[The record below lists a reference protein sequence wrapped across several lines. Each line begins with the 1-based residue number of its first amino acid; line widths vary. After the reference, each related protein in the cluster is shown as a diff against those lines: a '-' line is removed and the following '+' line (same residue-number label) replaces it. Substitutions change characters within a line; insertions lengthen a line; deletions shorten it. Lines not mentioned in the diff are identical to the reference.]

1 MDVLGNLAHGFA
13 VALTPT
19 NLMWSLVG
27 VTLGTAIGILP
38 GIGPALTIALLL
50 PVTYKIDPTSAFIIF
65 GGLYYGAM
73 YGCSTTSILINT
85 PGETGSIVTTIDGN
99 KMARAGRGAAAL
111 ATSAIGSFVAGI
123 IGTLLLAA
131 LAPEVVKLALLF
143 GPADYFALMVVA
155 FAAVSSLL
163 GSSVLRGLVSLF
175 IGIAVGLVGIDQQT
189 GQSRFTFG
197 VLELQDGLGV
207 VLVAVALFA
216 VGEALYLASRPDL
229 RREELVPVKGRAFMT
244 REDWARSWRPWLR
257 GAAIG
262 FPFGALPAGG
272 TELPTFI
279 SYKVE
284 KSLARNPDEFG
295 KGAIE
300 GVAGP
305 EAANNSATQSAF
317 IPLFVLGIPF
327 GPVTAILLG
336 ALLIHGVTPGPLLI
350 TDHPELFWAVIA
362 SMYIGNFILLLLN
375 LPFVPLFANMLRV
388 PKKVLLPLVML
399 FCFVGM
405 YSVHNSVPDIWVMLG
420 CGALGYIL
428 RGWAY
433 EGAPLLLGLV
443 LGPMLEVAFRQSLMI
458 SHGDFAIFV
467 TRPVSVV
474 LLLATAVFLVLPL
487 LKLGFR
493 ALRGR
498 RAAGAAAAEGEHR

>member
-1 MDVLGNLAHGFA
+1 MDVVSNLAHGFA
-13 VALTPT
+13 VALTPI

-50 PVTYKIDPTSAFIIF
+50 PVTYKLDPTAAFIIF

-73 YGCSTTSILINT
+73 YGSSTTSILINT

-111 ATSAIGSFVAGI
+111 ATAAIGSFVAGI

-163 GSSVLRGLVSLF
+163 GSSVLRGLVALF
-175 IGIAVGLVGIDQQT
+175 IGITIGLVGIDQQT

-197 VLELQDGLGV
+197 ILELQDGLGV

-216 VGEALYLASRPDL
+216 VGEAFFLASRADL
-229 RREELVPVKGRAFMT
+229 RREEIVPVKGRAFMT
-244 REDWARSWRPWLR
+244 REDWARSWKPWLR

-284 KSLARNPDEFG
+284 KSLSRNPDEFG
-295 KGAIE
+295 NGAIE

-305 EAANNSATQSAF
+305 EAANNAAVAGVLVPLLTFGLPTSSTAAIMLAAF
-317 IPLFVLGIPF
+317 QQYGLQ
-327 GPVTAILLG
+327 
-336 ALLIHGVTPGPLLI
+336 PGPLLFSSNSA
-350 TDHPELFWAVIA
+350 LVWGLIA
-362 SMYIGNFILLLLN
+362 SLLIGNAMLLVLN
-375 LPFVPLFANMLRV
+375 LPLVGLWARLLYIPQPWLYGGIAVFAMLGVYGINRSLVDVMALIGVGLLGCMLRRLDYPIAPV
-388 PKKVLLPLVML
+388 I
-399 FCFVGM
+399 VGL
-405 YSVHNSVPDIWVMLG
+405 I
-420 CGALGYIL
+420 
-428 RGWAY
+428 
-433 EGAPLLLGLV
+433 
-443 LGPMLEVAFRQSLMI
+443 LGPMAEIQFRRAVQI
-458 SHGDFAIFV
+458 SQGDLSVFV
-467 TRPVSVV
+467 TRPIAVS
-474 LLLATAVFLVLPL
+474 LLLIAALMIIGAIAARWQSQRTALMP
-487 LKLGFR
+487 
-493 ALRGR
+493 
-498 RAAGAAAAEGEHR
+498 E

>member
-1 MDVLGNLAHGFA
+1 MDVLSNLAHGFA
-13 VALTPT
+13 VALTPI

-99 KMARAGRGAAAL
+99 RMARAGRGAAAL

-123 IGTLLLAA
+123 IGTLLLAT
-131 LAPEVVKLALLF
+131 LAPEVVKIALLF

-175 IGIAVGLVGIDQQT
+175 VGIAIGLVGIDQQT

-197 VLELQDGLGV
+197 ILELQDGLGV

-216 VGEALYLASRPDL
+216 FGEALYLASRADL
-229 RREELVPVKGRAFMT
+229 RREELIPIKGRAFMT
-244 REDWARSWRPWLR
+244 REDWARSWKPWLR

-284 KSLARNPDEFG
+284 KSLAKNPDEFG

-305 EAANNSATQSAF
+305 EAANNAAVAGVLVPLLTFGLPTSATAAIMLAAF
-317 IPLFVLGIPF
+317 QQYGIQ
-327 GPVTAILLG
+327 
-336 ALLIHGVTPGPLLI
+336 PGPLLFSSNS
-350 TDHPELFWAVIA
+350 TLVWGLIA
-362 SMYIGNFILLLLN
+362 SLLIGNAMLLVLN
-375 LPFVPLFANMLRV
+375 LPLVGLWVRLLYIPQPWLYGGIAVFA
-388 PKKVLLPLVML
+388 
-399 FCFVGM
+399 
-405 YSVHNSVPDIWVMLG
+405 MLG
-420 CGALGYIL
+420 VYGINRSLVDVVALTVVG
-428 RGWAY
+428 
-433 EGAPLLLGLV
+433 LLGCVLRRLDYPIAPV
-443 LGPMLEVAFRQSLMI
+443 IVGLILGPMSEVQFRRAVQI
-458 SHGDFAIFV
+458 SQGDLSMFV
-467 TRPVSVV
+467 TRPISGT
-474 LLLATAVFLVLPL
+474 LLLIALLMLIGAVIAH
-487 LKLGFR
+487 GRGQRMIETR
-493 ALRGR
+493 A
-498 RAAGAAAAEGEHR
+498 